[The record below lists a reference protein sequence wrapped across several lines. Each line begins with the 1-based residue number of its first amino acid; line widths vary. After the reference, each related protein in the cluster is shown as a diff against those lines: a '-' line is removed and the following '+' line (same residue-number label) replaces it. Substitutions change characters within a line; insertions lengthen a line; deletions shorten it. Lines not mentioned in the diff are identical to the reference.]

1 MIHNPR
7 QREDVGGKHQH
18 RQLDHEQNSTQVYG
32 FKASRFE
39 NKQARFNRD
48 TGSSEAIVGVFHQQS
63 QPSETKD
70 NLNRNHEFSE
80 AIVGVF
86 HQQSQPSKTKAHI
99 NYQMQI

>member
-1 MIHNPR
+1 MIHNPS

-18 RQLDHEQNSTQVYG
+18 RQLNHEQNSTQVYG

-39 NKQARFNRD
+39 NKQARFKRD
-48 TGSSEAIVGVFHQQS
+48 SDSS
-63 QPSETKD
+63 K
-70 NLNRNHEFSE
+70 

>member
-1 MIHNPR
+1 MLVENTNIGSSTTN
-7 QREDVGGKHQH
+7 ET
-18 RQLDHEQNSTQVYG
+18 STQVYG

-39 NKQARFNRD
+39 NKQARFKRD
-48 TGSSEAIVGVFHQQS
+48 SDS
-63 QPSETKD
+63 
-70 NLNRNHEFSE
+70 SE